1 MNDLKKTMIAASCLV
16 LSVLP
21 VAAQTTPTKTVSVN
35 AVPVAV
41 TDAPAVS
48 DTRRTP
54 AAARL
59 TAATAR
65 RTRPAATRVIV
76 VSLEDRQLALVE
88 DGAVTKVYQV
98 AVGRDTTPSPTG
110 TFTIVQRVENP
121 TYYHEGQVVPPGPGN
136 PVGTR
141 WMGLNKRGYGI
152 HGTNR
157 PRSIGKAASH
167 GCIRM
172 RQADLEELFAEVRS
186 GDKVEIVG
194 ERNEETA
201 AIFGGAPAVPGAVV
215 AAQTVVADA
224 GTEQSPAAAAGAVMT
239 VTAVAPVSE

>member
-1 MNDLKKTMIAASCLV
+1 MNDLQKTTILASWLV

-21 VAAQTTPTKTVSVN
+21 VAAQVTTAKSTNVN
-35 AVPVAV
+35 AAVA
-41 TDAPAVS
+41 APVS
-48 DTRRTP
+48 DARRT
-54 AAARL
+54 
-59 TAATAR
+59 TAAAR
-65 RTRPAATRVIV
+65 RTRAAATRVIV
-76 VSLEDRQLALVE
+76 VSLEDRRLALVE
-88 DGAVTKVYQV
+88 DGAVTKVYTV

-121 TYYHEGQVVPPGPGN
+121 TYYHDGQVVPPGAGN

-141 WMGLNKRGYGI
+141 WMGLDKKGYGI

-186 GDKVEIVG
+186 GDQVEIVG

-201 AIFGGAPAVPGAVV
+201 AIFGGAPAVPGAV
-215 AAQTVVADA
+215 APAQTLVA
-224 GTEQSPAAAAGAVMT
+224 GTGTEPATEPSPAAAAGAI
-239 VTAVAPVSE
+239 VTAAVPVSE